1 MNGEAIL
8 QEVRRLSGEAD
19 WSRYDEINDAYETMC
34 RRAGMWVLSVRDIST
49 LQFRSGITFYTLP
62 MDRIRRL
69 VSVGVKNNEDE
80 QEWHDLDPLA
90 DAEFDQKVLANRN
103 ADGTDDT
110 DAPGFFRLAG
120 GETSQLEV
128 TPTPDGTYQGRLVYI
143 GNPPAIAKGVTP
155 VLPGNYHR
163 TIAKLAASYV
173 IRQMAG
179 HTEPGLAKA
188 RELERLAKES
198 YIHMAFDTAP
208 NLGKMDFPKQRLMR
222 S

>member
-1 MNGEAIL
+1 MGFL
-8 QEVRRLSGEAD
+8 WWGGGKKSHL
-19 WSRYDEINDAYETMC
+19 
-34 RRAGMWVLSVRDIST
+34 
-49 LQFRSGITFYTLP
+49 
-62 MDRIRRL
+62 
-69 VSVGVKNNEDE
+69 
-80 QEWHDLDPLA
+80 
-90 DAEFDQKVLANRN
+90 KVPPPPP
-103 ADGTDDT
+103 
-110 DAPGFFRLAG
+110 APYRGL
-120 GETSQLEV
+120 
-128 TPTPDGTYQGRLVYI
+128 LVYI

-173 IRQMAG
+173 VRQMAG

-198 YIHMAFDTAP
+198 YFHMAFDTAP